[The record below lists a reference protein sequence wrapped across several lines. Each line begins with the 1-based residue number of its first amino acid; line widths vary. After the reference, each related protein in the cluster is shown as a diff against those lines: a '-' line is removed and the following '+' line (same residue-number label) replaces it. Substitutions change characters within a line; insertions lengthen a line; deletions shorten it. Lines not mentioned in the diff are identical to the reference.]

1 MLAPDFFGQP
11 VPTVALHQSSPIY
24 WARECMGMDE
34 SSKDDPQ
41 NVSSSDAI
49 ALTREALRNTR
60 RNLRESDRLLERA
73 KGLSNHANEEPRGA
87 ESAADE

>member
-1 MLAPDFFGQP
+1 MA
-11 VPTVALHQSSPIY
+11 
-24 WARECMGMDE
+24 MDE

-49 ALTREALRNTR
+49 ALTREALMNTR
-60 RNLRESDRLLERA
+60 KNLRDSDLLLKRA
-73 KGLSNHANEEPRGA
+73 RSLSDHTDEGPRGA